1 MSAAASAERRPPP
14 ILSLQG
20 WGDMAED
27 EPGELVDGHLVEEEA
42 PDFDHESIVS
52 WLVFAFHGWVVPRG
66 GFVFASDAKFAVS
79 PTRGRKADAS
89 VYLPGSAAPP
99 RRGIGREPPD
109 IIIEVISPH
118 SSDVRRDRIEKPVEY
133 AVFGVRYYW
142 LVQPE
147 ARTLEIYELQA
158 AGGYLRIVGAS
169 EGLIDVPGCPDFRLD
184 LDALWAEVAR
194 LAPAEGQEGRTRPKP
209 VKRPPAKPKAKR

>member
-1 MSAAASAERRPPP
+1 MLRR
-14 ILSLQG
+14 LC
-20 WGDMAED
+20 W
-27 EPGELVDGHLVEEEA
+27 
-42 PDFDHESIVS
+42 
-52 WLVFAFHGWVVPRG
+52 
-66 GFVFASDAKFAVS
+66 
-79 PTRGRKADAS
+79 
-89 VYLPGSAAPP
+89 
-99 RRGIGREPPD
+99 
-109 IIIEVISPH
+109 
-118 SSDVRRDRIEKPVEY
+118 IEKPVEY